1 MRLLLKL
8 IFFVQAGIFW
18 TSTQVLLHILSN
30 HFPHWLG
37 PLIENTFLDQY
48 SKRIN
53 VPFHGSIFLIWC
65 GTYGWA
71 HLAIDLNLFQ
81 HLLQKSPQSFIF
93 LLKSNFL
100 SLFDFLFTSIMSI
113 STCWSFH
120 VYFSQRSKVF
130 ITLLTLLQP

>member
-8 IFFVQAGIFW
+8 IFSLQASIFW

-93 LLKSNFL
+93 LLNKAAFQVLCKTMIFL
-100 SLFDFLFTSIMSI
+100 YWKLKIKPGCDDYLEIIRVEILVT
-113 STCWSFH
+113 
-120 VYFSQRSKVF
+120 
-130 ITLLTLLQP
+130 

>member
-1 MRLLLKL
+1 MHILLKL

-71 HLAIDLNLFQ
+71 HLNIDLNLFQ
-81 HLLQKSPQSFIF
+81 HSTLEVTPKFYFPLKTVTSLAPLIF
-93 LLKSNFL
+93 FSLPSLALALVGLFMSIFHKEARFL
-100 SLFDFLFTSIMSI
+100 SP
-113 STCWSFH
+113 C
-120 VYFSQRSKVF
+120 
-130 ITLLTLLQP
+130 